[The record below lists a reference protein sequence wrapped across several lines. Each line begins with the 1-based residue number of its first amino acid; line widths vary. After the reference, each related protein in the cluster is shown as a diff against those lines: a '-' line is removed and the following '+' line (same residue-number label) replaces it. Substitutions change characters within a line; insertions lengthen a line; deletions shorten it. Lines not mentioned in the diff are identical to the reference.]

1 MIFDKARMAR
11 LSGLMTESKGGIK
24 NSMADQFGGGKE
36 DKEQFLDGEVSTADH
51 DLHEGED
58 DEAVMP
64 EAEEAEEGMHHVEA
78 RRKKG
83 HDDEEEMDEASLR
96 RMIRNEMK
104 AAKQDMEEEKAEE
117 AAVREAVR
125 REIRSVLRS
134 RGVSLGGTGFGFKR

>member
-1 MIFDKARMAR
+1 MIFDKARMAK

-64 EAEEAEEGMHHVEA
+64 EADDSDEGMHHVEA
-78 RRKKG
+78 RRKK
-83 HDDEEEMDEASLR
+83 HQDDEEMDEASLR
-96 RMIRNEMK
+96 EMIRKEMSM
-104 AAKQDMEEEKAEE
+104 AKREVEE
-117 AAVREAVR
+117 AAKEEKEVREAVR

-134 RGVSLGGTGFGFKR
+134 RGVALGGTGFGFKR